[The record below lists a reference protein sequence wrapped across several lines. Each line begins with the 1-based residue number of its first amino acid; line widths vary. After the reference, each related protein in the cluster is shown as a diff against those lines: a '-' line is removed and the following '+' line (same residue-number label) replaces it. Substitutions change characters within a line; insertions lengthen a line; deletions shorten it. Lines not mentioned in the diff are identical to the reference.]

1 MPTLSS
7 RRLGVSLIEALVALA
22 VMAFG
27 MLSLVGVQATLRLNS
42 DLAKQ
47 RTEAT
52 RIATEDIE
60 GLRLFTAV
68 NLVNGQ
74 PGVSWAD
81 IDNSTVAAYT
91 PPGNVGNTSYRV
103 ERTVIPR
110 PPVPPATLPAGTI
123 SKSVSVRV
131 RWTDRTGIAQSV
143 TVDTVIAGIDP
154 VLSGVLASK
163 RSSVNNQVG
172 GRNATIPVEAVNFGD
187 SDGRSAF
194 KPFDRGSVVWL
205 FNNITG
211 EVVGRCPGIT
221 TAQAALAVAD
231 VAACPIIAAR
241 LLGGLVFF
249 DLRLTPRPLPA
260 SASETPAG
268 PQMLPLSAT
277 TPVVFP
283 QSSTSP
289 VDQTTPAECVSDTP
303 ASANAATRRN
313 AHGYAVTYYCF
324 VYPDTSSGW
333 GGKLDVVLASRYPNG
348 NPGDPLPGTTS
359 TSDYKVCRYTT
370 AAATNPY
377 TSNPNH
383 PPSYCVEKSSPA
395 PTALVRCNG
404 RRVTGN
410 LINQNFL
417 VIAAAQSCPTDVA
430 ADPANGDYI
439 NSNTL
444 QHQP

>member
-1 MPTLSS
+1 MQTLSS

-60 GLRLFTAV
+60 GLRLFTAL
-68 NLVNGQ
+68 NPVNGQ
-74 PGVSWAD
+74 PGVSWAE
-81 IDNSTVAAYT
+81 IASSTVASYVPA
-91 PPGNVGNTSYRV
+91 GNVGNTSYQV
-103 ERTVIPR
+103 VRTVNT
-110 PPVPPATLPAGTI
+110 VAGTLRKVVTVQVNWI
-123 SKSVSVRV
+123 
-131 RWTDRTGIAQSV
+131 DRTGAAQSV

-194 KPFDRGSVVWL
+194 KPFDRGSLVWL
-205 FNNITG
+205 FNNVTG

-221 TAQAALAVAD
+221 TAQAALVVAD

-249 DLRLTPRPLPA
+249 DLRLTPSPLPA

-303 ASANAATRRN
+303 ASANAATQRN
-313 AHGYAVTYYCF
+313 ARGYAVTYYCF

-333 GGKLDVVLASRYPNG
+333 GGKLDVVLAARYPNG

-370 AAATNPY
+370 AAAANPY

-383 PPSYCVEKSSPA
+383 PPSYCVEKSLPA
-395 PTALVRCNG
+395 PTALVKCNG

>member
-1 MPTLSS
+1 MQTLRS

-60 GLRLFTAV
+60 GLRLFTAL
-68 NLVNGQ
+68 NTVNGQ
-74 PGVSWAD
+74 PGVSWAE
-81 IDNSTVAAYT
+81 IASSTVASYVPA
-91 PPGNVGNTSYRV
+91 GNVGNTSYQV
-103 ERTVIPR
+103 VRTVNT
-110 PPVPPATLPAGTI
+110 VAGTLRKVVTVQVNWI
-123 SKSVSVRV
+123 
-131 RWTDRTGIAQSV
+131 DRTGAAQSV

-194 KPFDRGSVVWL
+194 KPFDRGSLVWL
-205 FNNITG
+205 FNNVTG

-221 TAQAALAVAD
+221 TAQRALAVAD

-277 TPVVFP
+277 TPVMFP
-283 QSSTSP
+283 VSAFSP
-289 VDQTTPAECVSDTP
+289 VDQRTAAECVSDTP
-303 ASANAATRRN
+303 ASATAATQQN
-313 AHGYAVTYYCF
+313 ARGYAVTYYCL
-324 VYPDTSSGW
+324 VYPSTASGW
-333 GGKLDVVLASRYPNG
+333 GGRLDVVLAANYPNG
-348 NPGDPLPGTTS
+348 NALPGTT
-359 TSDYKVCRYTT
+359 TPNDYKVCRYTT
-370 AAATNPY
+370 AATDFTTNAD
-377 TSNPNH
+377 H
-383 PPSYCVEKSSPA
+383 PRSYCVEKPSPL
-395 PTALVRCNG
+395 PSLQLPCNG
-404 RRVTGN
+404 RRLSDN

-430 ADPANGDYI
+430 ADPASGDYI

>member
-1 MPTLSS
+1 MQKSHC

-60 GLRLFTAV
+60 GLRLFTAL
-68 NLVNGQ
+68 NPVNGQ
-74 PGVSWAD
+74 PGVSWAE
-81 IDNSTVAAYT
+81 IASNVVASYV
-91 PPGNVGNTSYRV
+91 PPGNVGNTSYQV
-103 ERTVIPR
+103 LRTVNT
-110 PPVPPATLPAGTI
+110 VAGTLR
-123 SKSVSVRV
+123 KVVSVQV
-131 RWTDRTGIAQSV
+131 NWIDRTGAAQSV

-154 VLSGVLASK
+154 LLSGVLASK
-163 RSSVNNQVG
+163 RSSVNNQIG

-205 FNNITG
+205 FNNVTG

-221 TAQAALAVAD
+221 TAQAALALAD
-231 VAACPIIAAR
+231 VTGCPVIAAR

-249 DLRLTPRPLPA
+249 DLRLTPTPLPA

-277 TPVVFP
+277 APVVFP
-283 QSSTSP
+283 ASAFSP
-289 VDQTTPAECVSDTP
+289 VDQSTSAECVSDTP
-303 ASANAATRRN
+303 PSATAATLQN
-313 AHGYAVTYYCF
+313 ARGYAITYYCL
-324 VYPDTSSGW
+324 VYPSTAGGW
-333 GGKLDVVLASRYPNG
+333 GGRLDVVLAANYPNG
-348 NPGDPLPGTTS
+348 NALPGTT
-359 TSDYKVCRYTT
+359 TPNDYKVCRYTT
-370 AAATNPY
+370 AATDFTINAD
-377 TSNPNH
+377 H
-383 PPSYCVEKSSPA
+383 PRSYCVEKSSPL
-395 PTALVRCNG
+395 PSLQLPCNG
-404 RRVTGN
+404 RRLSAN

-417 VIAAAQSCPTDVA
+417 VIAAAQSCPTDIP
-430 ADPANGDYI
+430 ADPANGNYV

>member
-1 MPTLSS
+1 MQKSHC

-60 GLRLFTAV
+60 GLRLFTAL
-68 NLVNGQ
+68 NPVNGQ
-74 PGVSWAD
+74 PGVSWAE
-81 IDNSTVAAYT
+81 IASNVVASYV
-91 PPGNVGNTSYRV
+91 PPGNVGNTSYQV
-103 ERTVIPR
+103 LRTVNT
-110 PPVPPATLPAGTI
+110 VAGTLR
-123 SKSVSVRV
+123 KVVSVQV
-131 RWTDRTGIAQSV
+131 NWIDRTGAAQSV

-154 VLSGVLASK
+154 LLSGVLASK
-163 RSSVNNQVG
+163 RSSVNNQIG

-205 FNNITG
+205 FNNVTG

-221 TAQAALAVAD
+221 TAQAALALAD
-231 VAACPIIAAR
+231 VTGCPVIAAR

-249 DLRLTPRPLPA
+249 DLRLTPTPLPA

-277 TPVVFP
+277 APVVFP
-283 QSSTSP
+283 ASAFSP
-289 VDQTTPAECVSDTP
+289 VDQRTSAECVSDTP
-303 ASANAATRRN
+303 PSDTAATLQN
-313 AHGYAVTYYCF
+313 ARGYAITYYCL
-324 VYPDTSSGW
+324 VYPSTAGGW
-333 GGKLDVVLASRYPNG
+333 GGRLDVVLAANYPNG
-348 NPGDPLPGTTS
+348 NALPGTT
-359 TSDYKVCRYTT
+359 TPNDYKVCRYTT
-370 AAATNPY
+370 AATDFTINAD
-377 TSNPNH
+377 H
-383 PPSYCVEKSSPA
+383 PRSYCVEKSSPL
-395 PTALVRCNG
+395 PSLQLPCNG
-404 RRVTGN
+404 RRLSAN

-417 VIAAAQSCPTDVA
+417 VIAAAQSCPTDIP
-430 ADPANGDYI
+430 ADPANGNYV